1 MANESYAF
9 IKDGVVVNLA
19 MFDDPSEELLA
30 HFKAEFDL
38 DEIILSTE
46 KSDIGGTY
54 DGTNFW
60 RKQPYPSW
68 IRNPETFDW
77 LAPVPDPQDG
87 KLYEW
92 DEATL
97 SWKEETVE

>member
-9 IKDGVVVNLA
+9 IKNGVVVNLA

-68 IRNPETFDW
+68 VKGTFDW
-77 LAPVPDPQDG
+77 EPPVPKPEDN
-87 KLYEW
+87 KNYVWHE
-92 DEATL
+92 ESL
-97 SWKEETVE
+97 SWVEITLPTE